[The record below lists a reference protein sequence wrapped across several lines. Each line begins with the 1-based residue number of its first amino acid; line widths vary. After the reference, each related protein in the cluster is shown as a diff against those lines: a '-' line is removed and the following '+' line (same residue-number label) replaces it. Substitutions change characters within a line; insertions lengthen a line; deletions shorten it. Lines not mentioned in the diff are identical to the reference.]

1 MTELVELYKKL
12 EQYSHFEEDE
22 ENYECFL
29 DTVDAIV
36 LKNDPSAIP
45 ELLKYLDD
53 QCEYDYVQDHLMG
66 ALENFNAEDY
76 VLGLLKN
83 FQMCIPKAQNCICD
97 LFIII
102 LNTKECLK
110 IFRKNMTVCP
120 QNLLLNLFDMLEQDI
135 GQDSLKHLQ
144 LIQELRAQIETS
156 PKE

>member
-22 ENYECFL
+22 ENYERFL

-53 QCEYDYVQDHLMG
+53 QCEYDYVQDHLTG
-66 ALENFNAEDY
+66 ALETFNAEDY

-83 FQMCIPKAQNCICD
+83 FQMCILKAQNWID
-97 LFIII
+97 
-102 LNTKECLK
+102 CLCNRIFNDPSYLI
-110 IFRKNMTVCP
+110 IFRQNMHLADKES
-120 QNLLLNLFDMLEQDI
+120 LLKLFKIMEEE
-135 GQDSLKHLQ
+135 SPHHRQ
-144 LIQELRAQIETS
+144 LIQELRAEIETS